1 MSNILTCVTPETA
14 VDRALEGL
22 LGEGERL
29 AKLRGSQHVVVVA
42 ETAAEVSEVAQ
53 KHSDLVVEISDAG
66 FQQYQPENCLAV
78 LAAVCQQLEPAIVLL
93 GQDAYSQE
101 VAARLGARL
110 GGCSLGDAQAVE
122 LVDDKVR
129 VKRSVYG
136 GKAVAYVQ
144 ANLTPVVIWLRA
156 RAFAAEAARENVA
169 QVESKSVLSVEQ
181 LAELPAVSITAKQ
194 KEESTGV
201 KLEDAQ
207 VIVSGGRGLGGP
219 EPFQELDRLAEVMS
233 GQVAASRAACDS
245 GWVPPG
251 YQVGQTGKKV
261 APELYLA
268 IAISG
273 ASQHLMGISDAKVV
287 AAINTDPDAP
297 IFKRAQIGLV
307 EDWKQAVGPLREKL
321 AELQD

>member
-42 ETAAEVSEVAQ
+42 ETASEVSEVAQ
-53 KHSDLVVEISDAG
+53 KHSDLVVKISDAD

>member
-1 MSNILTCVTPETA
+1 MS
-14 VDRALEGL
+14 
-22 LGEGERL
+22 
-29 AKLRGSQHVVVVA
+29 
-42 ETAAEVSEVAQ
+42 
-53 KHSDLVVEISDAG
+53 
-66 FQQYQPENCLAV
+66 
-78 LAAVCQQLEPAIVLL
+78 
-93 GQDAYSQE
+93 QDAYSQE

-169 QVESKSVLSVEQ
+169 QVESKSVLSDEQ

-297 IFKRAQIGLV
+297 IFKRSQIGLV